1 MNLARLFPRVRRGA
15 ASGSHQSSQ
24 KGKENPPLCFARIVE
39 FLPKLEKKEEFIKV
53 VRNEVLPILKKQN
66 GFLEMLPFF
75 PEIKNEKVI
84 TITVWMEKKDVER
97 YEREVFLKVEE
108 ILKTYL
114 LTPLTYK
121 HYEVETTL
129 CEHFVQA
136 LAA

>member
-1 MNLARLFPRVRRGA
+1 M
-15 ASGSHQSSQ
+15 
-24 KGKENPPLCFARIVE
+24 FARIVE

-53 VRNEVLPILKKQN
+53 VRNEVLPILKKQT

-84 TITVWMEKKDVER
+84 TITLWMEKKDVER

-108 ILKTYL
+108 ILKPYL

>member
-1 MNLARLFPRVRRGA
+1 M
-15 ASGSHQSSQ
+15 
-24 KGKENPPLCFARIVE
+24 
-39 FLPKLEKKEEFIKV
+39 
-53 VRNEVLPILKKQN
+53 RNEVLPILKKQN

-75 PEIKNEKVI
+75 PEIMNEKVI
-84 TITVWMEKKDVER
+84 TITLWMEKKDVER

-108 ILKTYL
+108 ILKPYL

>member
-1 MNLARLFPRVRRGA
+1 M
-15 ASGSHQSSQ
+15 
-24 KGKENPPLCFARIVE
+24 FARIVE

-84 TITVWMEKKDVER
+84 TITLWMEKKDVER

-108 ILKTYL
+108 ILKPYL